1 MTTLAHVGSGVFEP
15 LQVIGITAFGALYAI
30 RAANLARQGRA
41 VPTWRIVSY
50 FTGLTLILAMFVSPV
65 AHIGSE
71 LVLAHMIQHLLIGDV
86 AALMLVL
93 GLTRSMLQ
101 PVMALKAFEKLQVL
115 MLPQV
120 ALVLWIANLF
130 IWHVPVLY
138 EGAVTNEAV
147 HALQHSCFIGV
158 GFLMWMPLAGP
169 LPKPAWF
176 TGGVQV
182 GYIGISRLASAGLG
196 NIFMWS
202 GTVLYP
208 VYAPGQAYWGIS
220 PLSDQGTAGV
230 IMMIEGGIVTLGVLA
245 YTLLRWA
252 QHESEEQRLLELA
265 EERGVELSPERA
277 GRAVA
282 AGHGAR
288 LEDRLRGQ

>member
-1 MTTLAHVGSGVFEP
+1 MTLAHVGSGVFEP
-15 LQVIGITAFGALYAI
+15 LQVIGVTVFGALYAI
-30 RAANLARQGRA
+30 RAANLARDGR
-41 VPTWRIVSY
+41 PIPKWRIVTY
-50 FTGLTLILAMFVSPV
+50 FSGLGLILAVFVSPV
-65 AHIGSE
+65 AHIGGE
-71 LVLAHMIQHLLIGDV
+71 LVLAHMVQHLLIGDI
-86 AALMLVL
+86 AALLIVL
-93 GLTRSMLQ
+93 GLTRSVLQ
-101 PVMALKAFEKLQVL
+101 PVMALRAFEKLQTL

-120 ALVLWIANLF
+120 ALALWIANLF
-130 IWHVPVLY
+130 IWHIPVLY

-158 GFLMWMPLAGP
+158 GFLMWMPIAGP
-169 LPKPAWF
+169 LPRPAWF
-176 TGGVQV
+176 SGGVQV
-182 GYIGISRLASAGLG
+182 GYVGISRLASAGLG

-208 VYAPGQAYWGIS
+208 VYAQGQAYWGLA
-220 PLSDQGTAGV
+220 PLTDQGIAGV

-252 QHESEEQRLLELA
+252 KHESEEQALLELA

-277 GRAVA
+277 GRAVG

-288 LEDRLRGQ
+288 LEERLRGQ